1 MALLININNS
11 TDLDHQHSCQS
22 LSAKAI

>member
-11 TDLDHQHSCQS
+11 TELDHQHSCQS